1 VHHPVIIVAD
11 APEALTEFCGISLV
25 ERLLRTLQRR
35 MKIWRSAK
43 AHAMV
48 FSPMN
53 ADQAIAPMIG

>member
-1 VHHPVIIVAD
+1 
-11 APEALTEFCGISLV
+11 LQV
-25 ERLLRTLQRR
+25 EQPGRYPDNLLRTLQRR

-48 FSPMN
+48 FGPMN